1 VSPRRKTLTR
11 SALVLAGLA
20 ATAGCNGSFSGGG
33 TMPAASGAGKA
44 FTVMKVLCSP
54 STQQVTGVLAYAD
67 PSARVSVTSKIL
79 SLGSPSFE
87 EVMPVE
93 SSEFPRLA
101 GNQLGKAMVP
111 TDSCDNDPSRG
122 RYVGTYGQAGSLG
135 TFRYALDADSRCQSG
150 FRVAVSFQGGRFA
163 GYSNNGCVTGTI
175 RPITAR

>member
-1 VSPRRKTLTR
+1 MSTRRKTLTR

-44 FTVMKVLCSP
+44 VTLMKVLCSP

-79 SLGSPSFE
+79 SPGSTFLE
-87 EVMPVE
+87 EVLAVDFN
-93 SSEFPRLA
+93 EFPRLA
-101 GNQLGKAMVP
+101 GNQIGKAMVP
-111 TDSCDNDPSRG
+111 ADSCDNDPSRG

-135 TFRYALDADSRCQSG
+135 TFRYAVDADSRCQSG
-150 FRVAVSFQGGRFA
+150 YRVAVSFQGGRFA
-163 GYSNNGCVTGTI
+163 GYSNDGCVTGTI
-175 RPITAR
+175 RPITAK

>member
-1 VSPRRKTLTR
+1 MSTRRKTLTR

-44 FTVMKVLCSP
+44 ITLMKVVCSP

-79 SLGSPSFE
+79 SRGSTFGEVPALGLN
-87 EVMPVE
+87 
-93 SSEFPRLA
+93 EFPRLVS
-101 GNQLGKAMVP
+101 NQPGIAMVP
-111 TDSCDNDPSRG
+111 TDTCDNDPSRG

-135 TFRYALDADSRCQSG
+135 TFSYAVDADSRCQSG
-150 FRVAVSFQGGRFA
+150 YSVAVSFQGGRFA
-163 GYSNNGCVTGTI
+163 GYSNDGCVTGTI
-175 RPITAR
+175 RPITAK